1 MTNQISSLLLI
12 VVTNEAR
19 SHIHWLIFTL
29 ALELF
34 SERRVNVKRTSKI
47 VIESEKCSFKFTSAK
62 QTQEKK
68 RKLKVNSEREMQI
81 MRISDADHDLIPID
95 LI

>member
-1 MTNQISSLLLI
+1 MSVQLTKLLHRQISSLLLI

-19 SHIHWLIFTL
+19 SHTHSLIFTL

-34 SERRVNVKRTSKI
+34 SECRVNVKRTSKI

-68 RKLKVNSEREMQI
+68 KEIKSKLGTR
-81 MRISDADHDLIPID
+81 DANNAYQ
-95 LI
+95 